1 MHLIRRH
8 NALKNEL
15 PSKESLIVDE
25 NVSPPGKDKKTSK
38 ILHRCKI
45 CHLIFNDYLNL
56 VGHAALEHFKERI
69 IEKYSNPKNECWLC
83 KKALHNE
90 TNLIVHLARSHNTVK
105 ASEFAE
111 AVEGSAD
118 SSDSSS
124 NSSDE
129 TDMSDVIKAKKR
141 PAESDDKEPPIKMHK
156 KHF

>member
-1 MHLIRRH
+1 MIRQH
-8 NALKNEL
+8 QALKNEL
-15 PSKESLIVDE
+15 PSKESLIVNE
-25 NVSPPGKDKKTSK
+25 IVSRPRKFKKTSK

-45 CHLIFNDYLNL
+45 CRLIFNDYLNL

-69 IEKYSNPKNECWLC
+69 IKKYSNPKNECWLC
-83 KKALHNE
+83 NKSLFNE

-124 NSSDE
+124 DSSDD
-129 TDMSDVIKAKKR
+129 TDMNDVIKGKKR
-141 PAESDDKEPPIKMHK
+141 PAESEVKEPPTKMHK
-156 KHF
+156 N